1 VDDGKNLPYEQEFAN
16 DIMALISSF
25 SGKFYGKRSADR
37 KKLNKLQNKEAVK

>member
-1 VDDGKNLPYEQEFAN
+1 LKINGENLPYEQEFAR

-37 KKLNKLQNKEAVK
+37 RKKK